1 MLHIVLCP
9 TVYNHLFRRKIEQEK
24 YILVRATNDELIN
37 LICYPDKKKLDFMH
51 HLN

>member
-24 YILVRATNDELIN
+24 YILGGSNCHKDDREDSAV
-37 LICYPDKKKLDFMH
+37 
-51 HLN
+51 